1 MISITVVPVGSNG
14 FRDSMALQ
22 LPAACHLYVWQ
33 CMACDT
39 VGASVAPA
47 DTHCLASRVRYIV
60 GHSRKRRI
68 EPMPGL
74 ITLSR
79 AARLVGVKRGTLQQQ
94 IQRGE
99 LRTFEGELLLAD
111 LLHVY
116 PQTEVED
123 TTMLE
128 RVGSIK
134 ELAVNKIIRAD
145 EGKPDV
151 DTLAARIYSLGQELA
166 RERQSARRSNRIID
180 ELEHRLNETA
190 PGADQRTQAEAF
202 RTLRD
207 WFFRSIEAVE
217 PADNSTGFIA
227 REAFLRVMAAQVRIL
242 PSGHEFFIEGSDSI
256 LEAGLRGGL
265 ALNYG
270 CSNGNCG
277 LCKCKVLSGEVK
289 KIATHDYVFSETEK
303 ALGYIL
309 ACANTAITDVVLEGV
324 EANSSSDIPLQ
335 EIEVKV
341 RKIDKVN
348 DRLLILHARTP
359 RTKRLRFLAG
369 QYLTMQTD
377 NGITQDCSI
386 ASCPCDDMNLEFHIP
401 VVSGDPFSDQVA
413 ALRPPGSLNI
423 IGPRGDFTLD
433 DDSPRSLVF
442 IAVNTGFGPVKSL
455 IEHAMALDI
464 AEQLRLYWITT
475 PGNRHYLGNLCRS
488 WDDALDNFHYR
499 PLAATG
505 NITVESLLD
514 MVIGEL
520 DDITNLDFYACMPAP
535 LLETLQAKLLK
546 QCVLPG
552 QIRLEQLHENPVT

>member
-1 MISITVVPVGSNG
+1 
-14 FRDSMALQ
+14 
-22 LPAACHLYVWQ
+22 
-33 CMACDT
+33 
-39 VGASVAPA
+39 
-47 DTHCLASRVRYIV
+47 
-60 GHSRKRRI
+60 
-68 EPMPGL
+68 MPGL

-111 LLHVY
+111 LLHAY

-134 ELAVNKIIRAD
+134 ELAVNKIIRPD
-145 EGKPDV
+145 EGKPDI
-151 DTLAARIYSLGQELA
+151 DTLAARIYSLGRELA

-180 ELEHRLNETA
+180 ELERRLKETA

-202 RTLRD
+202 STLRD
-207 WFFRSIEAVE
+207 WFLRSIEVVE
-217 PADNSTGFIA
+217 PADDSTGFIA
-227 REAFLRVMAAQVRIL
+227 REAFLRVMAAQIRIL
-242 PSGHEFFIEGSDSI
+242 PSGHEFFVEGSDSI

-289 KIATHDYVFSETEK
+289 KIAAHDYVFSETEK

-335 EIEVKV
+335 EVEVKV
-341 RKIDKVN
+341 KKIDTIN
-348 DRLLILHARTP
+348 DRVLILHARTP
-359 RTKRLRFLAG
+359 RTMRLRFLAG
-369 QYLTMQTD
+369 QYLTLQAC
-377 NGITQDCSI
+377 NGTAWNCSI
-386 ASCPCDDMNLEFHIP
+386 ASCPCDDMNLQFHIP
-401 VVSGDPFSDQVA
+401 IVSGNTFSEHIA
-413 ALRPPGSLNI
+413 MLRPHSSLNI

-442 IAVNTGFGPVKSL
+442 IAVNTGFAPVKSL
-455 IEHAMALDI
+455 IEHALALDI
-464 AEQLRLYWITT
+464 AEQIHLYWITT
-475 PGNRHYLGNLCRS
+475 AGNRHYLGNLCRS

-499 PLAATG
+499 ALTATDT
-505 NITVESLLD
+505 ITVENLLD
-514 MVIGEL
+514 VIIGAL
-520 DDITNLDFYACMPAP
+520 KDITNLDFYACMPAP
-535 LLETLQAKLLK
+535 LLDQLHVRLLGK
-546 QCVLPG
+546 CVLPG
-552 QIRLEQLHENPVT
+552 QIRLEQIREYPADRPT